1 MRCFAGLCVRSSF
14 FAALSIA
21 LLTLIGCTG
30 STAKPLGKLVPVQ
43 GKVTYK
49 GMPAPAGCTITFIHA
64 EHNVPASAQIAADG
78 TYTLLFNGKPAVP
91 VGTYNVSVTAPAAAA
106 AEAASANP
114 SDPEAYKAMMMKQGV
129 PKGSGQ
135 AKVATIPTK
144 YATPETSQVTF
155 TVVEGQTTYDLELK
169 D

>member
-49 GMPAPAGCTITFIHA
+49 GMSAPAGCTITFIHA

-78 TYTLLFNGKPAVP
+78 TYSLLFNGKPAVP
-91 VGTYNVSVTAPAAAA
+91 VGTYKVSVTAPAGA
-106 AEAASANP
+106 AETASA
-114 SDPEAYKAMMMKQGV
+114 SDPEAYKAMMMKQGMS
-129 PKGSGQ
+129 KGSGQ